1 MKRFL
6 FFDIDGT
13 LVSFTSHRIPESAL
27 QGLALAKEKGA
38 NIYIA
43 TGRPYKLIDNIEEI
57 KHLVDGYITANGAY
71 CFSDN
76 QVISCCPIPME
87 QVTSVIELSDK
98 MGFACMIVGVQDI
111 MMYNNNPVAEHI
123 FKDML
128 NVPELGESTSLQTV
142 LGQRILQ
149 LTPVI
154 TPMEEQVI
162 LPLLSNVVSS
172 RWCPEFIDITAKG
185 VDKAKGMKDMAA
197 WYGIPL
203 SRTVA
208 FGDGGNDLPMIR
220 EAGIGIAMGNAAQMI
235 KTAADYVTSS
245 VDDNGIYLALKNLEL
260 I

>member
-13 LVSFTSHRIPESAL
+13 LVSFTNHKIPESAIY
-27 QGLALAKEKGA
+27 GLTLAKEKGA
-38 NIYIA
+38 GIYIA

-57 KHLVDGYITANGAY
+57 RHLVDGYITANGAY
-71 CFSDN
+71 CFSGN
-76 QVISCCPIPME
+76 QVISCCPIPTE

-98 MGFACMIVGVQDI
+98 MGFACMIVGEHDI
-111 MMYNNNPVAEHI
+111 MMYNNNPAADHI

-128 NVPELGESTSLQTV
+128 NVPELRESTSLQTI

-149 LTPVI
+149 LTPVV

-162 LPLLSNVVSS
+162 LPLLSNVISS
-172 RWCPEFIDITAKG
+172 RWCSEFIDITAKG

-203 SRTVA
+203 SQTVA

-220 EAGIGIAMGNAAQMI
+220 EARIGVVMGNASQTMKA
-235 KTAADYVTSS
+235 AADHVTNT
-245 VDDNGIYLALKNLEL
+245 VDDDGIYQALKYLKV